1 MRTGCS
7 KAFYRKTVVLLLSFF
22 IHAFSHAQY
31 ILNGNATQ
39 NTCNCYQL
47 TQQEL
52 WQSGSVWNSV
62 KINLNTP
69 FDFSFNVYL
78 GCLEANGADGIVFM
92 LQPLSTSLGIGG
104 GGMGFDGV
112 SPSIGI
118 TLDTWQNTWNNDPAY
133 DHISIQANGNPTHGS
148 DLAGP
153 VTAANG
159 IDNIED
165 CQWHVFRISWD
176 PVTKWIRAYFDG
188 SLRVEAQVDLI
199 ATIFNNNPMVYW
211 GFSAA
216 TGGASNLQQFCT
228 ALNPDF
234 RTNIINNITCIGN
247 PVIFQDQS
255 VSFAPIQSWY
265 WDFGDGTN
273 STLQNPPQH
282 LYAIP
287 GIYEV
292 KLVIRG
298 FDGCLSDT
306 LRKKITIGSKPTVN
320 FQVFDTCFKKPPRLN
335 DLSTNAVGVIDQW
348 TWLLDGS
355 FFSNDQRPSLANIPV
370 GSHQLKLAV
379 KSIYGCAS
387 DTFAGSFIIKPIPFI
402 DLIAP
407 DGCQN
412 VPIQF
417 TGTQLDNN
425 TTITRWNWNFGDGRT
440 SSQQNPLHS
449 FSTGGDM
456 TIHLTAKDNTGC
468 VSDDVFKTI
477 RVTQV
482 SVTSINDTI
491 VLPNIPFSLNTTLA
505 GNYAGTPTLAW
516 SPATGLSTSTGISP
530 VATLQDDITYIITAT
545 TPEGCSAKDTIIIE
559 VFKGSAIYVP
569 NAFTPNKDGRN
580 DLLRPRLIGIR
591 QLDFFRVYNRW
602 GQLVFTTN
610 TRNAGWDG
618 TINGLNQ
625 PMGVYVWMIKAKD
638 VVGKAYEMKGTT
650 TLIR

>member
-7 KAFYRKTVVLLLSFF
+7 KAFYRKIVFQLLLYF
-22 IHAFSHAQY
+22 IPVLSNAQY

-47 TQQEL
+47 TQQVL

-62 KINLNTP
+62 KINLNIP
-69 FDFSFNVYL
+69 FDFSFNVNL

-118 TLDTWQNTWNNDPAY
+118 TLDTWQNTWNNDPPY
-133 DHISIQANGNPTHGS
+133 DHISIQANGNPTHGA

-165 CQWHVFRISWD
+165 CQWHIFRISWD

-199 ATIFNNNPMVYW
+199 TTIFNNDPMVYW

-247 PVIFQDQS
+247 PVTFQDQS

-282 LYAIP
+282 LYTMP

-306 LRKKITIGSKPTVN
+306 MRKNITIGSKPIVN

-335 DLSTNAVGVIDQW
+335 NLSGNTVGAINQW
-348 TWLLDGS
+348 TWLLDGPV
-355 FFSNDQRPSLANIPV
+355 FSNAQQPSLINIPV
-370 GSHQLKLAV
+370 GSHQLKLAAT
-379 KSIYGCAS
+379 SIYGCES
-387 DTFAGSFIIKPIPFI
+387 DTFAGSFIIKPIPI
-402 DLIAP
+402 VDLIVP
-407 DGCQN
+407 DGCQDEPVN
-412 VPIQF
+412 F

-425 TTITRWNWNFGDGRT
+425 TTISRWNWNFGDGRT
-440 SSQQNPLHS
+440 SSQQNPVHS
-449 FSTGGDM
+449 YVIGGDM
-456 TIHLTAKDNTGC
+456 TVQLTAMDNTGC
-468 VSDDVFKTI
+468 ISDDVSKTI

-482 SVTSINDTI
+482 SVNSINDTI
-491 VLPNIPFSLNTTLA
+491 VLPNIPFTLNTTLG
-505 GNYAGTPTLAW
+505 GNFTGTPSLAW
-516 SPATGLSTSTGISP
+516 APATGLSSPTGISP
-530 VATLQDDITYIITAT
+530 VATLQDDITYIVTAT
-545 TPEGCSAKDTIIIE
+545 IEGCSAKDTIIIE

-569 NAFTPNKDGRN
+569 TAFTPNKDGLN

-591 QLDFFRVYNRW
+591 QLDYFRVYNRW
-602 GQLVFTTN
+602 GQVVFAST

-618 TINGLNQ
+618 TINGINQ
-625 PMGVYVWMIKAKD
+625 PVGVYVWMLKAKD
-638 VVGKAYEMKGTT
+638 VVGKVYDMKGTT
-650 TLIR
+650 LIIR